1 MHEELSSDAEDIFAI
16 VMCDA
21 EFQGIMEQMKQAWD
35 VTANINGAEEEETRI
50 ARYTNN
56 SIDVEMVAWI
66 GTLDKKGLVLAPVS
80 SLPVQ
85 TRAPPAAAKTAQP

>member
-1 MHEELSSDAEDIFAI
+1 MARKNKTAVAMASPYPV
-16 VMCDA
+16 VM
-21 EFQGIMEQMKQAWD
+21 E
-35 VTANINGAEEEETRI
+35 RL
-50 ARYTNN
+50 
-56 SIDVEMVAWI
+56 VAWI